1 MFHQIPLL
9 LLTATTTATATAV
22 AGVSPSQQNVYLS
35 NAHVSSLDTTTKYTT
50 INCIGTIAEYGNIQ
64 KSITAKVNDDY
75 CDCENGLD
83 EPGTSA
89 CSHQHITDSFESQNA
104 HSLFYCANLGAHS
117 MNIFKSRVN
126 DGICDC
132 CDGSD
137 ETLSTSF
144 STSTNNPSTSS
155 AANPGAAVCAN
166 TCEEDGKSW
175 REEREQRAQE
185 VRKGMAMRET
195 YVELSKAKLNE
206 LQEKKNLLQKEV
218 DQLHRTTKSL
228 QDNKLILEE
237 RENVTRE
244 SQRRAAAIE
253 AAAIEAAKSKESQEN
268 NLKLSGIE
276 TEVLVR
282 SRILEM
288 LNNPDTP
295 NSKLGLDLLSFAH
308 EQNVLKEFRT
318 FLLKRLPKNANYR
331 DVLPLPVFAAGSAAG
346 SAVDLDEVKKNDI
359 KQELSSLLADTAGSG
374 LTPELDSI
382 RQEAAELLNEINN
395 EDSPNSQNE
404 QISNP
409 ETTSTTMHSASSS
422 ALASSSPVS
431 TEEAVKELRSLLV
444 SMTDGQF
451 SSQTKLEEGAE
462 DVDKV
467 VEYVHP
473 EAEEARN
480 ELMNHEKTI
489 ERKEKEIN
497 ALNSETSSLG
507 SFSQHTKYGKDNA
520 FFTLK
525 DKCIT
530 AQFQGYGYE
539 ICLFKTAKQGT
550 TIKAIFH
557 NFQIFHNFFNFRRH
571 FFYSFFLFF
580 YIHVL
585 TMQSNCFAVGHTRL
599 GDWDDSFWSRNV
611 FDDGSPLKAKFINGK
626 RCYNG
631 PSRTMELL
639 FICGKISNKKK
650 FK

>member
-1 MFHQIPLL
+1 
-9 LLTATTTATATAV
+9 
-22 AGVSPSQQNVYLS
+22 
-35 NAHVSSLDTTTKYTT
+35 
-50 INCIGTIAEYGNIQ
+50 
-64 KSITAKVNDDY
+64 
-75 CDCENGLD
+75 
-83 EPGTSA
+83 
-89 CSHQHITDSFESQNA
+89 
-104 HSLFYCANLGAHS
+104 

-137 ETLSTSF
+137 ETLSTS

-331 DVLPLPVFAAGSAAG
+331 DVLPLPVFAAGSAAAG
-346 SAVDLDEVKKNDI
+346 SAAAAVDLDEVKKNDI

-409 ETTSTTMHSASSS
+409 ETTTSTSTMHSASSS
-422 ALASSSPVS
+422 ALANSSPVS

-444 SMTDGQF
+444 SMTDDQF

-557 NFQIFHNFFNFRRH
+557 NFQIFHNFSIFVVT
-571 FFYSFFLFF
+571 FFILFF
-580 YIHVL
+580 
-585 TMQSNCFAVGHTRL
+585 CFFT
-599 GDWDDSFWSRNV
+599 
-611 FDDGSPLKAKFINGK
+611 
-626 RCYNG
+626 Y
-631 PSRTMELL
+631 MY
-639 FICGKISNKKK
+639 
-650 FK
+650 